1 MNFLLRSL
9 QMRVSLVPLG
19 TLIKQLMN
27 LWMIIS
33 LSLNMGHQWEDNN
46 MGVMIKIT
54 LLMISV
60 DINSRQST
68 RKNTLIEVEE
78 A

>member
-9 QMRVSLVPLG
+9 QMRGSLVPLG

>member
-1 MNFLLRSL
+1 
-9 QMRVSLVPLG
+9 
-19 TLIKQLMN
+19 MN